1 MSKFSDLVARGKE
14 RGFITRVEILDALDS
29 EVKDENLVN
38 DIVLMIKALG
48 IEILD
53 HSSENKTKT
62 DDPSGLTAREAKILR
77 MRFGI
82 EMSTN
87 HILEEVDQQFGI
99 SRERIKKIEEKALRK
114 LRRKKDDP
122 DNDPEIA

>member
-1 MSKFSDLVARGKE
+1 
-14 RGFITRVEILDALDS
+14 
-29 EVKDENLVN
+29 
-38 DIVLMIKALG
+38 MIKGLG
-48 IEILD
+48 IEFLD
-53 HSSENKTKT
+53 RSSGNKTKT

-82 EMSTN
+82 EISTD
-87 HILEEVDQQFGI
+87 HILEEVDKQFGI

-122 DNDPEIA
+122 DNDLEIA